1 MIVLKKSLIVAHRC
15 GYKDA
20 KELENSIAALK
31 YCNSKEYI
39 DGIELDCLLTED
51 KKIVVFHDSF
61 VMIDDKVK
69 NVSKL
74 SFREL
79 DDWYFE
85 KNHSHLNTLEEMLKT
100 VSISKILFIELKNGL
115 LKDDTNTLLI
125 DLVNK
130 EIKKHKLKKTKILC
144 FSERMLNDFYK
155 VNKKESLCL
164 LVSKSSYLYNA
175 KLIYNMYFNK
185 RIHIVAI
192 HKSMVTKKRVKK
204 ILQNHSLAIY
214 TIKNKKEMEK
224 ILNILG
230 DVYEKYKDQFIII
243 TNVPSVVNKVLNK
256 IN

>member
-1 MIVLKKSLIVAHRC
+1 MAHRC

-20 KELENSIAALK
+20 KELENSIAALN

-61 VMIDDKVK
+61 VRIDEKVK

-79 DDWYFE
+79 DDWYYE
-85 KNHSHLNTLEEMLKT
+85 KNHCHLNTLEEMLKA
-100 VSISKILFIELKNGL
+100 VRISKILFIELKNGL
-115 LKDDTNTLLI
+115 LKDDSNKVFI
-125 DLVNK
+125 ELVNK

-144 FSERMLNDFYK
+144 FSERMLNDFHK

-175 KLIYNMYFNK
+175 KLIYNMYLNK
-185 RIHIVAI
+185 RIHTIAI

-204 ILQNHSLAIY
+204 LLQNHFLAIY

-224 ILNILG
+224 IMNILG
-230 DVYEKYKDQFIII
+230 DLYGRYQDRFIFI
-243 TNVPSVVNKVLNK
+243 TNAPSIVNRVINK